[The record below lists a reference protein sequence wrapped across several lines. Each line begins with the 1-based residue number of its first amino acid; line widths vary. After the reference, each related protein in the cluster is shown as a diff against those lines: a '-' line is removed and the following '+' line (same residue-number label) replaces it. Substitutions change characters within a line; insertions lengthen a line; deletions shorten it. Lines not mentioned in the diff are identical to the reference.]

1 MATRIKHKRSS
12 VAGKKPIFSQLES
25 GELALNTADGKV
37 FLLRDDN
44 TVQDITKRI
53 FENNSEIV
61 VSDPG
66 DSVGAITVTVDGS
79 DKILVTPSGIS
90 LKDDT
95 TVEDAGYI
103 TFKELTA
110 SGNDGIGIKAPN
122 TLDAGYNLT
131 LPPSIGIKGNILK
144 LGASNQLEFTDADT
158 FGGNVVYVSAEQGD
172 DANDG
177 RNEPVKTVKRACQIA
192 SSLVYNPDGTTNG
205 VRVNVKVAVGDYTEQ
220 NPIIV
225 PDNVVIKGDGLRGCI
240 IRPANEDQDMLRVR
254 SACYFGEFTFRD
266 GVDASFIP
274 IRTWGYA
281 TAFDDPSD
289 ITVSRVGYT
298 NLPTTKPLIT
308 SSPYIQNCSII
319 SFLGGSGAKID
330 GSLVATPNV
339 SAVSIEAEN
348 PVIGSLPEQG
358 KSMVA
363 NAFTMLSF
371 GGTGW
376 RLTNDAYAQ
385 IVSCFQIFLLNGIY
399 CQSGGYCSITNSAT
413 NFGLYALR
421 ASGYSSKTFDFDR
434 GYVVATGLSSGER
447 TLSIIGINR
456 EAPVNEFVVRF
467 RDPDLKIAY
476 DLIESNKAAIA
487 QDLIDWQNAQIAGA
501 SPGSIWYN
509 FVYNQTTWLN
519 NMLLALD
526 AVARDSWSTGN
537 SITRQTAL
545 SYYNGRLADSSEITI
560 SGQEEQY
567 IAAFEQLSVF
577 TAAVIVS
584 LDSPSKAKVDSLFDL
599 LKEAISDP
607 ASIPD
612 AVDVS
617 SVGDITN
624 SFKNPPTETTFDPST
639 GVSVVTNIFT
649 IAGHGFSNLQSVV
662 YDANGNTP
670 IGGLDQEQTYYV
682 GIINENEFTLYFDNS
697 GSIPVNVTSVPA
709 SGTHKFL
716 TNITEFYVHEILSN
730 HSVYQRLILE
740 SAAGGSEF
748 VPGRAIT
755 GATGALNN
763 SAYVYS
769 WKPAE
774 LELIVSVELVSSG
787 TGTVRNQF
795 SAASVIAQDHAA
807 IPNTSIG
814 VNEVS
819 PVTGL
824 GTATFT
830 VTGTVEGSDLTNLV
844 NLPENQVWFHRPSVV
859 NSSSHTWEY
868 AGSGIDYNALP
879 QNGGNTIEA
888 YEQYS
893 ELPGRV
899 YSSGTNELGD
909 FKVGNFITAFN
920 RTGNITFRNKVTVD
934 TLDALRL
941 SLSNVAIEE
950 ISTDVNLG
958 DNELGGPKDTRLS
971 TQLAIRSF
979 LSNRLGGFIDKSV
992 STAAVPG
999 AIVQL
1004 NTNGQLNP
1012 DLIPATRQFT
1022 STTTNGYGSKLV
1034 QVDYI
1039 PAVDLKAGDIATE
1052 EYEQIEL
1059 TFASGVTAADGALI
1073 TQAVTGAQGYAKGS
1087 YAGSL
1092 NMIVA
1097 SIGAEFK
1104 SGDDSTGTDFDTTHI
1119 ISVNGVST
1127 SQAPSALG
1135 SSAAIV
1141 DNYFLKRSV
1150 SSQYLVLSNTSN
1162 YTFTADVVVDQ
1173 VTRSTD
1179 VATYRTV
1186 TQHNLQPGN
1195 DVQVITTVDTTF
1207 TKNGIVLSAP
1217 TTTTFTMANPGTN
1230 KSATADAGTVRTVV
1244 TSADGNAQGAVTEV
1258 RYGVLSNVDNAAIT
1272 GGSGYTPA
1280 SGTLTYSDVP
1290 FSNNTGVGVG
1300 ATCDVTVTNGA
1311 VADVDIK
1318 TGGTG
1323 YAIGDML
1330 SVESNYLGE
1339 DSAGIGFEIEV
1350 TATEKRAYVNI
1361 LGGELF
1367 VASTS
1372 SVDFVEDNTAPASE
1386 ITVTLTDTISNNFLA
1401 GDTGIGDV
1409 AYATSRITIA
1419 GHGLTNGD
1427 PITYSNLGNVSIGGL
1442 INGSVYYAKVITS
1455 SIIEIYADYSLLSK
1469 ISFTSTPANNNHNF
1483 TRHNVNITDNS
1494 VIVLNHGYNTGDAFS
1509 VSGNDLFKISATT
1522 VVSDSR
1528 FFVGSKTTNSFTL
1541 HELRSDAL
1549 ASINSLVVNARDIT
1563 AKGTGTAIYRR
1574 QNVQVNT
1581 VVNTSSRLKENWNS
1595 LAATNIDASNIIS
1608 GTISPT
1614 RLAGSG
1620 TANTDTFLRG
1630 DSSYQPVVQSLKKSN
1645 TTDNP
1650 ITLTGSNVAGEYY
1663 GDPVNIGISNVDY
1676 DGASAYSTLGVARF
1690 LQTQFDVDVAASGQV
1705 FIKDGVVDAGTL
1717 DALDSAYFL
1726 NPANLTSAVPVNRG
1740 GTAITTYAI
1749 GDLIYAQSSGS
1760 LNTVNIGRNN
1770 SFLKS
1775 NGTTPEWGTAL
1786 DLAQGLDVGSAK
1798 LSSTSTGI
1806 GKVYNDN
1813 VTSLE
1818 LGSSASTVK
1827 IGTSSANRNIKSFM
1841 LGFEATS
1848 STDVAVNFGSFT
1860 INTNASTANG
1870 KNEVPMTNTTGIL
1883 AGMLVTG
1890 SASIPANTTVSGI
1903 TSEYLYLSNNTT
1915 GTINSGVTLSFTYT
1929 PDTLGI
1935 RAGDTINL
1943 GSTGITNLDGSWP
1956 VSGATFNATSFTVR
1970 TDLAVTANPAT
1981 AIAGGATITKDNTM
1995 VIKNRNVIFGS
2006 AEASVSPVAATL
2018 KGESGIG
2025 TDVAGGSF
2033 IIQAGTGTGNATGG
2047 NIVLKTG
2054 AVSTT
2059 SALEHVATTR
2069 LTIDTSGKAQFTG
2082 EVGVAG
2088 TLSTTETTVNLL
2100 DTTATTINMG
2110 GAATIVDI
2118 GAATGTTNVKNNL
2131 DVDLDLNVDGG
2142 DITTSVSTF
2151 NLINT
2156 TATTLNIGGAAT
2168 TLNIGNASGT
2178 VTIAGD
2184 LTVNGTTTTVNST
2197 VISVDDKNIE
2207 LGSIVSPTDIT
2218 ADGGGI
2224 TLKGATDKTLNW
2236 VNATDA
2242 WTSSEHLN
2250 LASGKAY
2257 YINNASVLN
2266 STTLGSAVVD
2276 SSLTKV
2282 GTITTGAWQA
2292 DIVSP
2297 TYGGTG
2303 INNGTK
2309 TITLGGNFTHTGAH
2323 TLGLTTTGA
2332 TSVTLPTSGTLAVT
2346 GSGLNQFAATTS
2358 AELAGVISDETGTG
2372 ALVFGT
2378 NPNITTSI
2386 TTATATFALFN
2397 TNATTINFAGAA
2409 TALNIGAATGTTNV
2423 KNNLDVDLDL
2433 YVDGGD
2439 IITSAATFNLINT
2452 TATTL
2457 NIGGAAT
2464 DILIGAASGTTRIRN
2479 IVDIDLDLNV
2489 DGGDITT
2496 NVTGAFGLIN
2506 SNATIINAF
2515 GAGTDINIG
2524 ATTGDLNIKN
2534 ATVTLDGDLAVN
2546 GADITTSSTGTFNLV
2561 NTNATTVNIGG
2572 AASVISIGNATSTTT
2587 VRDDL
2592 TVTGVIIVSD
2602 TTAASSTITG
2612 AVKIA
2617 GGLGVA
2623 GAVHASSFTGSI
2635 AGSNIDSGTVPNARI
2650 AVGAVTQHQA
2660 SITGTGAL
2668 NSGSITSGFGAIDIG
2683 ADNLTATGTVS
2694 LGATSFNENNI
2705 TNVGSI
2711 ALDTITA
2718 DDGVSINFASNTV
2731 VNIDSVTES
2740 SATTSGALVV
2750 DGGVG
2755 IAKNLRVAGTIHG
2768 DGSGLTTLNADNL
2781 SSGTVGN
2788 ARITGTY
2795 SNLTGTGALDAG
2807 SITANFGDINIG
2819 INTFT
2824 GNGSGLTNITADTA
2838 ATLAV
2843 TRTLWGQNFNGS
2855 ANVTGNLTSVGNITG
2870 TAGIAIA
2877 TTTTGVLD
2885 LDSGTTGAINI
2896 GTNANA
2902 KTLTLGNVTGATGIV
2917 LNSGTAGVSVNTVAS
2932 GQFKVQA
2939 SAAPIADMVNITNTG
2954 FGTVTAGKSA
2964 LQVTYVGGAAAIE
2977 ASAARIDIAPGGT
2990 TGGTWSALRLV
3001 PTAAASGVTVNLI
3014 KADAFT
3020 AGAGTENVMYV
3031 GTGYNSIINYNGT
3044 SILDGTGANYS
3055 GNAATATIL
3064 ATSRNINGVA
3074 FNGSA
3079 DITITANIANALT
3092 INNGGAGAVSGTTF
3106 NGSSAVTISYNS
3118 IGASPLAGSAS
3129 LTTTGTVTSGTWQ
3142 GTIIGPTYGGTGVNN
3157 GARTITLNTGNLTL
3171 AADAAGSS
3179 VTVPASGTLAVTSNK
3194 LSVFAATTSAELAGV
3209 ISDETGSGVLVFATS
3224 PTFTTTIDGGATFGA
3239 FASSTALTLGYTGTA
3254 ASTTNISTG
3263 ATASTVTKTVNLGT
3277 GGALGSATNINI
3289 GDADGGTTTI
3299 ASPNITI
3306 SGLADTATTATHYYV
3321 ETTGG
3326 NILPKTLANVKT
3338 EIVTTAAVNSAAAT
3352 TVGTV
3357 TSGTWSASFGAV
3369 SGANL
3374 TSLTAGNLSGTIPSG
3389 VLGNSSHFIGTTS
3402 IALNR
3407 ASLAQTLT
3415 GVSIDG
3421 SAGSCTGNAGTVT
3434 NGVYTTGNQSIA
3446 GIKTFS
3452 NGTASTTNT
3461 TGSVVI
3467 TGGLGVS
3474 GAINAGGEITAYA
3487 TSDTRLKTNIENI
3500 TNALAKVNQLNG
3512 VTYNWNDLAHEVEHK
3527 DTSVR
3532 DVGVLAPQVND
3543 VLPEVITIRE
3553 NGYMAVRYE
3562 KMVPLLIEAIKE
3574 GDAKAEAQAA
3584 EIAELKAMVKALLE
3598 K

>member
-12 VAGKKPIFSQLES
+12 VAGKKPIVSQLES

-131 LPPSIGIKGNILK
+131 LPPSIGIRGNILK

-192 SSLVYNPDGTTNG
+192 SGLVYNLDGTTNG

-254 SACYFGEFTFRD
+254 NACYFGEFTFRD
-266 GVDASFIP
+266 GIDESFVP

-298 NLPTTKPLIT
+298 NLPETKPLIT

-339 SAVSIEAEN
+339 STISLEAEN
-348 PVIGSLPEQG
+348 PVIGVLPEQG

-376 RLTNDAYAQ
+376 RLINDAYAQ

-421 ASGYSSKTFDFDR
+421 ASGYSSKTFSFDR
-434 GYVVATGLSSGER
+434 GYVVASGLSNGLRSL
-447 TLSIIGINR
+447 TIVGISR

-467 RDPDLKIAY
+467 RDPDLKIGY
-476 DLIESNKAAIA
+476 DLIESNKADIA

-501 SPGSIWYN
+501 APGSIWYN

-526 AVARDSWSTGN
+526 AIARDSWSTGN
-537 SITRQTAL
+537 AITRQTAL
-545 SYYNGRLADSSEITI
+545 SYYNGRLADSSQLSI

-567 IAAFEQLSVF
+567 IAAFEQLRVF
-577 TAAVIVS
+577 TAAVIVN
-584 LDSPSKAKVDSLFDL
+584 LDSPSKAKVDSLFNL

-607 ASIPD
+607 ESIPD
-612 AVDVS
+612 ATEVS

-624 SFKNPPTETTFDPST
+624 DFKDPPTETEFDPST
-639 GVSVVTNIFT
+639 DVNITTNIFT
-649 IAGHGFSNLQSVV
+649 ITGHGFSNLQSVV

-682 GIINENEFTLYFDNS
+682 GIINENEFTLYFDES
-697 GSIPVNVTSVPA
+697 GSISVNIISIPA

-716 TNITEFYVHEILSN
+716 TNVTEFFVQEILSN
-730 HSVYQRLILE
+730 HSVYQRLILDS
-740 SAAGGSEF
+740 SAGSSEF

-774 LELIVSVELVSSG
+774 LELIVSVELVASG

-795 SAASVIAQDHAA
+795 SSASVIAQDHAA

-819 PVTGL
+819 PISNL

-830 VTGTVEGSDLTNLV
+830 ITGTVDGADLTNLI

-859 NSSSHTWEY
+859 NSSGHTWEY

-950 ISTDVNLG
+950 ISADINLG
-958 DNELGGPKDTRLS
+958 DNEIGGPKDTRLS

-979 LSNRLGGFIDKSV
+979 LSNRLGGFIDKAV

-1022 STTTNGYGSKLV
+1022 STTTSGYRSKLG
-1034 QVDYI
+1034 QVDQI

-1059 TFASGVTAADGALI
+1059 TFASGITAEDSALI

-1087 YAGSL
+1087 YSGSL
-1092 NMIVA
+1092 NLLVA
-1097 SIGAEFK
+1097 SIGAEFQ
-1104 SGDDSTGTDFDTTHI
+1104 SGDDSTGSNFDTTHV

-1127 SQAPSALG
+1127 GLVPSALG
-1135 SSAAIV
+1135 TSAAIV

-1150 SSQYLVLSNTSN
+1150 SSQFLVLSNSDD
-1162 YTFTADVVVDQ
+1162 YTFTASVVVDQ
-1173 VTRSTD
+1173 VERSTG
-1179 VATYRTV
+1179 VSTYRTT
-1186 TQHNLQPGN
+1186 TQHDLQPGN
-1195 DVQVITTVDTTF
+1195 DVQIITTVDTTF
-1207 TKNGIVLSAP
+1207 TTNGIVLSAP
-1217 TTTTFTMANPGTN
+1217 TTTTFTIANPGTD

-1258 RYGVLSNVDNAAIT
+1258 RYGVLTNVDNAAIT
-1272 GGSGYTPA
+1272 GGSSYTPG
-1280 SGTLTYSDVP
+1280 SGTLTYSDVALT
-1290 FSNNTGVGVG
+1290 SNTGVGTG
-1300 ATCDVTVTNGA
+1300 ATADITVTNGA

-1323 YAIGDML
+1323 YDVGDLL
-1330 SVESNYLGE
+1330 SVSNTLVGGTG
-1339 DSAGIGFEIEV
+1339 SGFEIEV
-1350 TATEKRAYVNI
+1350 TAIEKRIYVNI

-1367 VASTS
+1367 VASAS
-1372 SVDFVEDNTAPASE
+1372 SVDFVEDNTAPASQ
-1386 ITVTLTDTISNNFLA
+1386 ITSTLTDTISKNFLA
-1401 GDTGIGDV
+1401 GDTGTGDV
-1409 AYATSRITIA
+1409 AYLTSRITIA
-1419 GHGLTNGD
+1419 GHGLTDGD

-1442 INGSVYYAKVITS
+1442 INGNVYYTKVINS
-1455 SIIEIYADYSLLSK
+1455 STIEIYADYSLLNK

-1494 VIVLNHGYNTGDAFS
+1494 IIVLNHGYNTGDAFS
-1509 VSGNDLFKISATT
+1509 VSGNDLFQISGTT

-1541 HELRSDAL
+1541 HALRSDAL
-1549 ASINSLVVNARDIT
+1549 ASVNSLVISARDIT
-1563 AKGTGTAIYRR
+1563 AKGTGTATYRK
-1574 QNVQVNT
+1574 QNAQINS

-1595 LAATNIDASNIIS
+1595 LAATNIDAENIIS

-1630 DSSYQPVVQSLKKSN
+1630 DSSYQPVVQSIKKSN

-1676 DGASAYSTLGVARF
+1676 DGSSAYSTLGVARF
-1690 LQTQFDVDVAASGQV
+1690 LQAQFDVDTAASGQV

-1749 GDLIYAQSSGS
+1749 GDLIYAQSTGA
-1760 LNTVNIGRNN
+1760 LNTLNIGRNN

-1775 NGTTPEWGTAL
+1775 NGTIPEWGTAL
-1786 DLAQGLDVGSAK
+1786 DLAQGIDVGSAR

-1827 IGTSSANRNIKSFM
+1827 IGTSSATRNIKSFM
-1841 LGFEATS
+1841 IGFEATS
-1848 STDVAVNFGSFT
+1848 STDVAINFASFT
-1860 INTNASTANG
+1860 KTTNAATANA
-1870 KNEVPMTNTTGIL
+1870 KNEVPMSNTTGIL
-1883 AGMLVTG
+1883 AGMIVTG
-1890 SASIPANTTVSGI
+1890 SASIPSNTTVSGI
-1903 TSEYLYLSNNTT
+1903 TSEYIYLSNNTT
-1915 GTINSGVTLSFTYT
+1915 GTISSGVTLTFTYT

-1935 RAGDTINL
+1935 REGDTINL
-1943 GSTGITNLDGSWP
+1943 GSTGITNLNGSWP

-1970 TDLAVTANPAT
+1970 TNLAVTANPLD

-2006 AEASVSPVAATL
+2006 AEASASPVAATL

-2047 NIVLKTG
+2047 DIVFKTG

-2059 SALEHVATTR
+2059 SAIEHVATTR

-2118 GAATGTTNVKNNL
+2118 GAATGITNVKNNL

-2142 DITTSVSTF
+2142 DITTNATGTF

-2156 TATTLNIGGAAT
+2156 NATTLNIGGAAT

-2178 VTIAGD
+2178 VTVAGN

-2197 VISVDDKNIE
+2197 TLSVDDKNIE
-2207 LGSIVSPTDIT
+2207 LGSVASPSDVT
-2218 ADGGGI
+2218 ANGGGI
-2224 TLKGATDKTLNW
+2224 TLRGTTDKTLNW
-2236 VNATDA
+2236 VDATDA
-2242 WTSSEHLN
+2242 WTSSEHFD

-2266 STTLGSAVVD
+2266 STTLGNAIVN

-2282 GTITTGAWQA
+2282 GVIATGTWQG

-2332 TSVTLPTSGTLAVT
+2332 TSVTLPTSGTLAIT
-2346 GSGLNQFAATTS
+2346 GNPLSQFAATTS
-2358 AELAGVISDETGTG
+2358 AELAGVISDETGSG

-2386 TTATATFALFN
+2386 TTGTTTFALFN

-2409 TALNIGAATGTTNV
+2409 TALNVGAATGTTNV

-2433 YVDGGD
+2433 NVDGGD
-2439 IITSAATFNLINT
+2439 ITTNATTFNLINT

-2464 DILIGAASGTTRIRN
+2464 DILIGATSGTTRFKN

-2496 NVTGAFGLIN
+2496 NVTGAFNLIN
-2506 SNATIINAF
+2506 NNATIINAF

-2546 GADITTSSTGTFNLV
+2546 GADITTTSTGTFNLV
-2561 NTNATTVNIGG
+2561 NTNATTLNIGG
-2572 AASVISIGNATSTTT
+2572 AASVVNIGNATSTTT

-2592 TVTGVIIVSD
+2592 TVTGVITVSD

-2617 GGLGVA
+2617 GGLGVVGAIHA
-2623 GAVHASSFTGSI
+2623 GSFTGSI
-2635 AGSNIDSGTVPNARI
+2635 AGSNIDSGTIPNARI

-2740 SATTSGALVV
+2740 SATTNGALVV

-2819 INTFT
+2819 TNTFT

-2838 ATLAV
+2838 ATLAT

-2870 TAGIAIA
+2870 TDGIAIT
-2877 TTTTGVLD
+2877 TTTTGILG

-2964 LQVTYVGGAAAIE
+2964 LQVTYVGGSAAIE
-2977 ASAARIDIAPGGT
+2977 ASAARIDLAPGGT

-3020 AGAGTENVMYV
+3020 AGAGTENVMFV
-3031 GTGYNSIINYNGT
+3031 GTGYDSILNYNGT
-3044 SILDGTGANYS
+3044 TV
-3055 GNAATATIL
+3055 
-3064 ATSRNINGVA
+3064 ING
-3074 FNGSA
+3074 
-3079 DITITANIANALT
+3079 
-3092 INNGGAGAVSGTTF
+3092 
-3106 NGSSAVTISYNS
+3106 
-3118 IGASPLAGSAS
+3118 
-3129 LTTTGTVTSGTWQ
+3129 
-3142 GTIIGPTYGGTGVNN
+3142 
-3157 GARTITLNTGNLTL
+3157 TGNLI
-3171 AADAAGSS
+3171 AGQ
-3179 VTVPASGTLAVTSNK
+3179 
-3194 LSVFAATTSAELAGV
+3194 
-3209 ISDETGSGVLVFATS
+3209 
-3224 PTFTTTIDGGATFGA
+3224 
-3239 FASSTALTLGYTGTA
+3239 
-3254 ASTTNISTG
+3254 
-3263 ATASTVTKTVNLGT
+3263 
-3277 GGALGSATNINI
+3277 
-3289 GDADGGTTTI
+3289 
-3299 ASPNITI
+3299 
-3306 SGLADTATTATHYYV
+3306 
-3321 ETTGG
+3321 
-3326 NILPKTLANVKT
+3326 
-3338 EIVTTAAVNSAAAT
+3338 
-3352 TVGTV
+3352 
-3357 TSGTWSASFGAV
+3357 
-3369 SGANL
+3369 
-3374 TSLTAGNLSGTIPSG
+3374 LSGTIPSA
-3389 VLGNSSHFIGTTS
+3389 VLGNSSLFIGTTS

-3407 ASLAQTLT
+3407 GSASQTLT
-3415 GVSIDG
+3415 GVSID
-3421 SAGSCTGNAGTVT
+3421 GNAGTVT
-3434 NGVYTTGNQSIA
+3434 NGVYTTGDQTIGGTKTFSSTIAGSISGNA
-3446 GIKTFS
+3446 VNLSTNRTNWSTNGTITAVVGQLAWKNYNNNHTIFDASAGTAPDTTGVNNTDAQIAWASTYPTLMGWNGVNTYGVRVDSARISDSTSGNAATVTNGVYTTGAQTIGGIKTFS
-3452 NGTASTTNT
+3452 SEVLGRTGASGSLTVGSFEANT
-3461 TGSVVI
+3461 TGGSFASMYTRRGAPFKSNVI
-3467 TGGLGVS
+3467 HTGSSYAPAVSLQYEYTGSFAGVYSLGHLTLS
-3474 GAINAGGEITAYA
+3474 AANPGSFCIHHIDSAGGNQRAWQFVGGSGDFISPGEVTAY
-3487 TSDTRLKTNIENI
+3487 SDARLKDNVQVIADPLT
-3500 TNALAKVNQLNG
+3500 KVLSIRG
-3512 VTYNWNDLAHEVEHK
+3512 VNYTRTDLEDKDKVYMGVIAQEVE
-3527 DTSVR
+3527 
-3532 DVGVLAPQVND
+3532 QYI
-3543 VLPEVITIRE
+3543 PEVVTTLE
-3553 NGYMAVRYE
+3553 DGTKTVNYGAMAG
-3562 KMVPLLIEAIKE
+3562 LFIESIK
-3574 GDAKAEAQAA
+3574 AQQAQ
-3584 EIAELKAMVKALLE
+3584 IDELKAMILE
-3598 K
+3598 LTKK